1 MHDYYFIL
9 DGVTSTDY
17 GIHLQRPLT
26 FSKPSRKYSVVEVP
40 GRDGTLHITEDA
52 FSSVSSVAK
61 CFVLGENAEELM
73 GDAVNWLYGARG
85 TRRLETPEDP
95 DVYREV
101 LILDGMDTDVRVN
114 RLGVF
119 DVAITAQPQRWLK
132 SGETALDVINGQ
144 TLENPGLAS
153 KPLIEVSGSGSGS
166 VTVGGVTVE
175 LLDIPGTLLIDC
187 VAMWVYNQTGSH
199 DDQTSTPDGF
209 PVIPPGESEVS
220 WSGGVTALKIIP
232 RWWKL

>member
-9 DGVTSTDY
+9 DGARSTDY
-17 GIHLQRPLT
+17 GIHLQKPLN
-26 FSKPSRKYSVVEVP
+26 FSKPPRRYTTVEVP

-61 CFVLGENAEELM
+61 CFVLEDYAEEKM
-73 GDAVNWLYGARG
+73 GEAVSWLYGVRG
-85 TRRLETPEDP
+85 IRRLETPEDP
-95 DVYREV
+95 GVYRDV
-101 LILDGMDTDVRVN
+101 LILDGMDTDVRLN

-132 SGETALDVINGQ
+132 SGEVQLEPVNGQ
-144 TLENPGLAS
+144 KIMNPGLAA
-153 KPLIEVSGSGSGS
+153 KPLIEVAGSGSGS
-166 VTVGGVTVE
+166 VTVGGVTVD

-187 VAMWVYNQTGSH
+187 RAMWSYNQTGSH
-199 DDQTSTPDGF
+199 DDKTSTPDGF
-209 PVIPPGESEVS
+209 PTIPPGESAVS
-220 WSGGVTALKIIP
+220 WSGGVTSVKLTP